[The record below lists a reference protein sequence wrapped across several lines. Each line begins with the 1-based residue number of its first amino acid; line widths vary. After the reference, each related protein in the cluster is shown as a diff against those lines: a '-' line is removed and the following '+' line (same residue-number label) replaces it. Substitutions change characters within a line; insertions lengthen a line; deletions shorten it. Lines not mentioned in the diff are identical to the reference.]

1 MKAIFNKV
9 LGSIK
14 KYKINNQNEKVKRF
28 VTDYVSRYKLIDLI
42 NGADEHSTSTGAELS
57 DYVALHSYILKYKPK
72 FILECGTGKS
82 TWILAH
88 AMNEVFKQTGHKG
101 LIVSMESI
109 EKWHKEAGEIF
120 PEQFKEYVQ
129 LHHSPAST
137 FMYSFIK
144 GTCFT
149 EIPEYPYDL
158 VFVDGPELTIT
169 ENGNSYET
177 CNMDFIRYLLT
188 TNKKATAIID
198 SRLRTS
204 IAYGIIF
211 GKEKVQFIKPWNLG
225 IVENVDKSDML
236 LNVDGISIAKIRSQA
251 TSFSFSNPKWIDE
264 LR

>member
-1 MKAIFNKV
+1 MQNIFKKILGKV
-9 LGSIK
+9 R
-14 KYKINNQNEKVKRF
+14 KYKIKKNDTKVKLF
-28 VTDYVSRYKLIDLI
+28 VENYISKYKLIDLI
-42 NGADEHSTSTGAELS
+42 GSADEHSTSTGAELG
-57 DYVALHSYILKYKPK
+57 DYVALHSYIVNYQPK
-72 FILECGTGKS
+72 FVLECGTGKS

-109 EKWHKEAGEIF
+109 EKWHTEAVQIF

-137 FMYSFIK
+137 FMYSFVK

-149 EIPEYPYDL
+149 EIPDYPYDL
-158 VFVDGPELTIT
+158 VFVDGPELTIN

-204 IAYGIIF
+204 IAYGLIF
-211 GKEKVQFIKPWNLG
+211 GKEKVEFIKPWNLG
-225 IVENVDKSDML
+225 IVENVAQADML
-236 LNVDGISIAKIRSQA
+236 LNQDGIPLAHLRSQA
-251 TSFSFSNPKWIDE
+251 TKFSFGKPSWVNW
-264 LR
+264 